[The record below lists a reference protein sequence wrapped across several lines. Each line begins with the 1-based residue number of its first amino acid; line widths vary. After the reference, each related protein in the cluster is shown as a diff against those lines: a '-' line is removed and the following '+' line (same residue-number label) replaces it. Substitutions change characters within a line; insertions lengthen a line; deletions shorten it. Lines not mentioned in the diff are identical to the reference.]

1 MKLFVGID
9 PGAKG
14 ALAAID
20 EKNCIIAGFDWPG
33 DEIQT
38 AAKVR
43 EFLDDHTV
51 YNPIKEGRP
60 FQLYAALEYVHSRP
74 GQGVASVF
82 SFGANYGIWQGVLA
96 SFQIPYMIV
105 SPKEWQKGIL
115 KKISLPTSMT
125 QLLKNAETK
134 EEKKKAKSKIA
145 AMRKKAIKKAIMTAA
160 ARIFPAAELYG
171 PRGGKKDGRADALL
185 IALWCK
191 KEVLGK

>member
-33 DEIQT
+33 DEIQV
-38 AAKVR
+38 AIRFKKLI
-43 EFLDDHTV
+43 EKHTC
-51 YNPIKEGRP
+51 IKEKEDP
-60 FQLYAALEYVHSRP
+60 CITAALEYVHAMP

-125 QLLKNAETK
+125 QLLKNAKTK